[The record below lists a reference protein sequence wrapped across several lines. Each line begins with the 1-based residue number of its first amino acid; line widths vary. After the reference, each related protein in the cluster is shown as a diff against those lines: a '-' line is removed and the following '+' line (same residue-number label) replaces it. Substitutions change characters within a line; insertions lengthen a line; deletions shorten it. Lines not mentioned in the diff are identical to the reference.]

1 MVYLPNYD
9 GGAGITNTSTGQIAY
24 PDVQSVAFLDKT
36 FQIAT
41 SGIPTNGTA
50 DPLWGQCLAC
60 AVVERTRGRAG
71 VDQTSACTACF
82 SRYCWDGSEKA
93 VAASGNGTTA
103 ASGNGTTTASGNGTS
118 TPTAANGT
126 APASA
131 TGTAGGN
138 STTPAASSAGRAVSI
153 SSFLAVAGGLALLA

>member
-103 ASGNGTTTASGNGTS
+103 ASGNGTS

-131 TGTAGGN
+131 TGAAGGN